1 MAALGGASGGV
12 ALYMDKGQLVYEYNM
27 LIIERTTARGA
38 TKITP
43 GKHKIEVDE
52 LIAKR
57 EQQTA
62 EAARAT
68 QAEQAR
74 R

>member
-1 MAALGGASGGV
+1 MGAALALACAGLAGGCAQSFGGV
-12 ALYMDKGQLVYEYNM
+12 PLPDL
-27 LIIERTTARGA
+27 A
-38 TKITP
+38 TQSPSKQQVMSPSDQKKAI
-43 GKHKIEVDE
+43 DE

-62 EAARAT
+62 EAARAA